1 MLGGFES
8 GAPKVVMQGGDV
20 YVTVG
25 TESDTANVT
34 TTAVHVLHLAAR
46 GTAITRIPGA
56 GPGGTVSQVS
66 VPDSQPREVL
76 AEPTIALHA
85 GQVHVAWEDE
95 LDSGN
100 PTATS
105 TTRIQRAFGPIT
117 GPLGAPIPVDTTTV
131 TSSFAP
137 EASPVIAAGGNE
149 VDVAYT
155 TATGA
160 IAYQDVVRSS
170 AIQTVTSDGFASNLR
185 AAVDPAGTLVL
196 AWQAFS
202 VPDESQAVFSGMVP
216 AGGAAGPLV
225 RLTPPDSSRM
235 LDDFVL
241 GQDGS
246 ALALPDRD
254 ATLSGDNA
262 DEQVQASFRAPG
274 AGFGA
279 LEEVSGPQDRTD
291 PDADFN
297 PAAGAL
303 GPSGHAI
310 VAWPANDG
318 SGTQNE
324 RIFVS
329 ERDGTPPAVTGVSV
343 PAQAVVQ
350 TRVAMAATVVDSQSA
365 ATVRWDF
372 GDGSQATASAVTHAY
387 GVAGAYLVTI
397 TAVDAFGNSTSET
410 RVVTI
415 TSPASGDQSGTP
427 PVISQLRSA
436 HRRFRIASAD
446 IALIAAR
453 HRHAHPPS
461 RRARCSRSS

>member
-1 MLGGFES
+1 MRRLLSFLLPPVAAALALGAAATPAGAAGWITGTPVSAPGDIAVTPAVALSPSGESFVAWVRLAPGSSDELGLAVRVAPPGGGFGPVQLLADPDAEGVSLTTGSDGTAALVWTSDQSLHIATRAPGQGSFIEATPFVLGGFES

-216 AGGAAGPLV
+216 AGGAAGPL
-225 RLTPPDSSRM
+225 R
-235 LDDFVL
+235 
-241 GQDGS
+241 
-246 ALALPDRD
+246 
-254 ATLSGDNA
+254 
-262 DEQVQASFRAPG
+262 ASH
-274 AGFGA
+274 
-279 LEEVSGPQDRTD
+279 
-291 PDADFN
+291 
-297 PAAGAL
+297 AAGQQ
-303 GPSGHAI
+303 PHA
-310 VAWPANDG
+310 
-318 SGTQNE
+318 
-324 RIFVS
+324 
-329 ERDGTPPAVTGVSV
+329 
-343 PAQAVVQ
+343 
-350 TRVAMAATVVDSQSA
+350 
-365 ATVRWDF
+365 
-372 GDGSQATASAVTHAY
+372 
-387 GVAGAYLVTI
+387 
-397 TAVDAFGNSTSET
+397 
-410 RVVTI
+410 
-415 TSPASGDQSGTP
+415 
-427 PVISQLRSA
+427 
-436 HRRFRIASAD
+436 
-446 IALIAAR
+446 
-453 HRHAHPPS
+453 
-461 RRARCSRSS
+461 

>member
-1 MLGGFES
+1 
-8 GAPKVVMQGGDV
+8 
-20 YVTVG
+20 
-25 TESDTANVT
+25 
-34 TTAVHVLHLAAR
+34 
-46 GTAITRIPGA
+46 
-56 GPGGTVSQVS
+56 
-66 VPDSQPREVL
+66 
-76 AEPTIALHA
+76 
-85 GQVHVAWEDE
+85 
-95 LDSGN
+95 
-100 PTATS
+100 
-105 TTRIQRAFGPIT
+105 
-117 GPLGAPIPVDTTTV
+117 
-131 TSSFAP
+131 
-137 EASPVIAAGGNE
+137 
-149 VDVAYT
+149 
-155 TATGA
+155 
-160 IAYQDVVRSS
+160 
-170 AIQTVTSDGFASNLR
+170 
-185 AAVDPAGTLVL
+185 
-196 AWQAFS
+196 
-202 VPDESQAVFSGMVP
+202 
-216 AGGAAGPLV
+216 
-225 RLTPPDSSRM
+225 M

-427 PVISQLRSA
+427 PVISHLRSA

-453 HRHAHPPS
+453 HRHRAPAVPAGTVFSLDLSQRATLVFSVSGEPAGRHSVTPPPFIRS
-461 RRARCSRSS
+461 GRGPGVVTIAFSGRIGGVRLAPGTYRHVRRRDRRRRQSLPHRHRRVQRSSRGEAMLPPIDPSCRHLRLRLRPRPRRERRAGGDPGRAGGGLGDQRPAVAAGQGGEHAPAGGDVQAASA